1 MAQIFNDILAKG
13 ARAGQM
19 PARTDAAR
27 QWYRDQAKN
36 ITRSGEKTGVSGE
49 KVIRQLK
56 SEATDKVKIGNMYL
70 FQYDAKH
77 KDKLPYWD
85 RYPLIF
91 PIGLA
96 KGGFLGINMH
106 YLPPMLRASL
116 MDELY
121 DSTTNS
127 RYDES
132 TRVKISYQ
140 ILTSASKFRAF
151 KPCIKHY
158 LNSQLKSRFIYIS
171 PAEWDIALFLPM
183 AQFVGASKQKVYADS
198 RKIIRG

>member
-1 MAQIFNDILAKG
+1 MAQIFSDILAKG

-27 QWYRDQAKN
+27 QWYRDQAKSVAK
-36 ITRSGEKTGVSGE
+36 SGSKTGASG
-49 KVIRQLK
+49 KNMIRELK
-56 SEATDKVKIGNMYL
+56 SEATDKVRLGNMYL

-91 PIGLA
+91 PINIA

-106 YLPPMLRASL
+106 YLPPMLRAEL

-121 DSTTNS
+121 KVTTNNSYDDST
-127 RYDES
+127 RI
-132 TRVKISYQ
+132 RISYE
-140 ILTSASKFRAF
+140 ILSGASKFRAF

-158 LNSQLKSRFIYIS
+158 LNSQLRSRFIYIS

-183 AQFVGASKQKVYADS
+183 AQFVGATKQKVYADS